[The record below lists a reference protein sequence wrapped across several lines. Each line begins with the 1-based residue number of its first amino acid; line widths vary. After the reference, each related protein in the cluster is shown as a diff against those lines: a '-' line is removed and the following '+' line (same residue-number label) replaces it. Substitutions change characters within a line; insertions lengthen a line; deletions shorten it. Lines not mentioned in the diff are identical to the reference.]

1 MKQKPPPANRL
12 ETAGNN
18 GDAGVLKRE
27 ITIINKLGLH
37 ARAAAKFVTLAS
49 GFDAEIRLLRS
60 GREVNGKSIM
70 GVMMLAAACGTR
82 LELHASGPEAEQALE
97 HLEGLILRRFDED
110 E

>member
-1 MKQKPPPANRL
+1 MKQKPPPAHRL

-37 ARAAAKFVTLAS
+37 ARAAAKFVTLAA